1 MHQTGKRRVV
11 VAARER
17 KGRTITAIFR
27 REDESMSFIRSR
39 VERGTTLHTDEAST
53 WDDLR
58 ARYDVQ
64 QVNHGE
70 AFSHD
75 GACTNQAE
83 SLFSRF
89 RRAEWGQYHRLSG
102 IYLAR
107 YASEIGW
114 REDYRRE
121 SNGEQFSRLGARA
134 AALAQSVDF
143 TGRWQQRE

>member
-1 MHQTGKRRVV
+1 MERFQFQARTPDPAGSSHNAPRSGWLRTNP
-11 VAARER
+11 AARSR
-17 KGRTITAIFR
+17 PITSSAVA
-27 REDESMSFIRSR
+27 SASAR
-39 VERGTTLHTDEAST
+39 VADRHTTVTDA
-53 WDDLR
+53 
-58 ARYDVQ
+58 
-64 QVNHGE
+64 